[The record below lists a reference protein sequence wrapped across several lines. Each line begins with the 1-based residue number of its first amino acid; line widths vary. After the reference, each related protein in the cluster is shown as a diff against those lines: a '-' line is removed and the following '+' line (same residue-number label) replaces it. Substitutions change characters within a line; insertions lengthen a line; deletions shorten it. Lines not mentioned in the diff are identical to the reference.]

1 MLTIG
6 LSYELSEEV
15 TKEKLASTKG
25 SGGLD
30 VFATPEM
37 ITMMEKAALLA
48 VSKQLPEGDTTVGTA
63 VNIKHTSPTLPGSTV
78 RATAALTEID
88 GRRLLFEVKAFDEAG
103 EIGSGTHERFIVTA
117 ERFLE
122 KAEKKKA

>member
-63 VNIKHTSPTLPGSTV
+63 VNIKHTSPTLPGSIV

-122 KAEKKKA
+122 KAERKKA

>member
-78 RATAALTEID
+78 RATASLTEID

>member
-63 VNIKHTSPTLPGSTV
+63 VNIKHTSPTMPGSTV

>member
-6 LSYELSEEV
+6 LSYELREEV

-37 ITMMEKAALLA
+37 ITMMEKASLLA
-48 VSKQLPEGDTTVGTA
+48 VSEQLPEGDTTVGTA

-78 RATAALTEID
+78 RATASLIEID

>member
-78 RATAALTEID
+78 RVTASLTEID

>member
-63 VNIKHTSPTLPGSTV
+63 VNIKHKSPTLPGSTV

>member
-78 RATAALTEID
+78 RVTAALTEID

>member
-78 RATAALTEID
+78 RVTAALTEID

-122 KAEKKKA
+122 KAEKKKT